1 LAAFAAGL
9 RRFAT
14 GTILIGGLC
23 ALVGFLV
30 VHFTGSAR
38 AAQGA
43 GWGMCVGGASIAL
56 VVGQSG
62 SPTRMSADARL
73 APFGFYW
80 GRFAAMPQ
88 SPLWSLASSLI
99 VFAGGIALVVLTY

>member
-1 LAAFAAGL
+1 MAAL

-14 GTILIGGLC
+14 ATVLIGGLC
-23 ALVGFLV
+23 ALVGFLIG
-30 VHFTGSAR
+30 HFTGSLR

-62 SPTRMSADARL
+62 SPTRMAAEARW
-73 APFGFYW
+73 GSYGQYW
-80 GRFAAMPQ
+80 GRFAAMPE
-88 SPLWSLASSLI
+88 SPLWSLASSLL
-99 VFAGGIALVVLTY
+99 VFAGGIALIVLTY